1 MPVFQL
7 NDYQEFSGQ
16 KLLNSWWIEGAAPV
30 VADVIAAFN
39 TEIVTK
45 VLDLQVN
52 TLTHTKLGW
61 RQVGLAQ
68 PEQFFTPAGWPRS
81 GLNVANGL
89 PPHDALLVTLY
100 AAGGA
105 YPLKARKYIAGVP
118 MDVVD
123 DGIVLPAILDNLQAL
138 GQAVVDFNASHGA
151 DYRIVTYRRDLALSN
166 VVVSYVAST
175 DVARQGHRRRGRGS

>member
-1 MPVFQL
+1 MTVYQL

-16 KLLNSWWIEGAAPV
+16 KVLNTWWIEGTALVA
-30 VADVIAAFN
+30 ADVVAAFN
-39 TEIVTK
+39 TEIIPKVT
-45 VLDLQVN
+45 DLQVT
-52 TLTHTKLGW
+52 TLTHTKIGW

-68 PEQFFTPAGWPRS
+68 PEQFFVPSGWPKA

-105 YPLKARKYIAGVP
+105 YPLRARKYICGVP

-123 DGIVLPAILDNLQAL
+123 DGVVQASIMDNLQAL
-138 GQAVVDFNASHGA
+138 GQAVLDFNAAHTGA
-151 DYRIVTYRRDLALSN
+151 YQIVTFRKDLNLAN
-166 VVVSYVAST
+166 TVVNYVASA